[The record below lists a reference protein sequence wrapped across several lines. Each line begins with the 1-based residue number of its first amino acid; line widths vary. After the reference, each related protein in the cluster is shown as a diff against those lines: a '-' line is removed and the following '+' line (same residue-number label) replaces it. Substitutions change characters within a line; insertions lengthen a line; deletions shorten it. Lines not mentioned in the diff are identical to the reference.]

1 MKQRNCNIVI
11 LAECEYGVNV
21 TPPIDIL
28 PLFANGFLN
37 TVYKWGQFYAED
49 IDGG

>member
-1 MKQRNCNIVI
+1 MKQRNFNIVI
-11 LAECEYGVNV
+11 FAECKYGVNV

-28 PLFANGFLN
+28 PLVANGCLN
-37 TVYKWGQFYAED
+37 TVYKCGQFYAED